1 MSDSELL
8 SGRAVIRLTGEDRL
22 TFLQGIITQDMKRL
36 DAEPAIFSALLT
48 PQGKILFD
56 FFMAKTADALLIDCD
71 AETAPALLKRFA
83 LYKLRA
89 KVGLEIDET
98 LKVAASANELKDG
111 VAFRDPRA
119 PELGWRAIVSDAG
132 AAGDAYD
139 RRRIAAGVPEF
150 GSDFSSDEMFLLDVN
165 YDALAA
171 VRYKKG
177 CFVGQ
182 EVSSRM
188 KRKGEARRRTLVADF
203 EGAPPPK
210 GSPVTAGDSTLGEI
224 MSGADGV
231 ALAAIRLDRWEKA
244 RTEEIPVEC
253 GGRELR
259 LRIPAYLEQG

>member
-1 MSDSELL
+1 ADYGAGDVFSTDVNHDRL
-8 SGRAVIRLTGEDRL
+8 SG
-22 TFLQGIITQDMKRL
+22 
-36 DAEPAIFSALLT
+36 
-48 PQGKILFD
+48 
-56 FFMAKTADALLIDCD
+56 ID
-71 AETAPALLKRFA
+71 
-83 LYKLRA
+83 
-89 KVGLEIDET
+89 
-98 LKVAASANELKDG
+98 
-111 VAFRDPRA
+111 
-119 PELGWRAIVSDAG
+119 
-132 AAGDAYD
+132 
-139 RRRIAAGVPEF
+139 
-150 GSDFSSDEMFLLDVN
+150 
-165 YDALAA
+165 
-171 VRYKKG
+171 YKKG